1 MDRNDKIM
9 MLLDMQEH
17 PEQFDETALED
28 MLNDPE
34 MKELME
40 ATAQLKRAMVHQ
52 EFTMTDQEVE
62 DEWQYFVSEH
72 DRLQGR
78 NWLKMAATFVGI
90 LFVTGITFAAVH
102 LISNNSNNK
111 DISPTQEEVGEIVK
125 PVQEVTINND
135 SIAKAEF
142 VVFDNVTL
150 DTIAQEI
157 AAYHHMDVDLQNEQ
171 ARQLRFYFVWKQ
183 DDSLQEVM
191 EKLNMF
197 EPVNLA
203 IENGKLIVR

>member
-9 MLLDMQEH
+9 KLLDMQEH

-28 MLNDPE
+28 MQNDPE

-40 ATAQLKRAMVHQ
+40 ATAQLKRAMAHQ

-72 DRLQGR
+72 SRLQGR
-78 NWLKMAATFVGI
+78 NWFKVAATFVGI

-102 LISNNSNNK
+102 FISHNERNH
-111 DISPTQEEVGEIVK
+111 DTTPTQEEIGEKVK
-125 PVQEVTINND
+125 SVQEVRINND
-135 SIAKAEF
+135 SIAKTEP

-150 DTIAQEI
+150 DSIVHEI
-157 AAYHHMDVDLQNEQ
+157 AAYHHMDVELHNDQVN
-171 ARQLRFYFVWKQ
+171 QLRFYFVWKQ
-183 DDSLQEVM
+183 GDSLQEVM

>member
-1 MDRNDKIM
+1 MDRNDKIK

-17 PEQFDETALED
+17 PEQFDETALKD

-34 MKELME
+34 MLELME
-40 ATAQLKRAMVHQ
+40 ATAELKRAIVNQ
-52 EFTMTDQEVE
+52 EFTMTDLEVE
-62 DEWQYFVSEH
+62 DEWQNFASEH
-72 DRLQGR
+72 GSLQDRS
-78 NWLKMAATFVGI
+78 WFKIAATFVGI

-102 LISNNSNNK
+102 FINNNNNSK
-111 DISPTQEEVGEIVK
+111 DATPTQEEITESNR
-125 PVQEVTINND
+125 PVQEVTVNND

-150 DTIAQEI
+150 DSIVQEI

-203 IENGKLIVR
+203 IENGKLTVR